1 MSVNKTELLNC
12 TTIFL
17 DRDGVINKR
26 IVGGYVA
33 DPKEFIFL
41 DGVLEAFE
49 YLSKTFEH
57 IIIITNQQG
66 ISKGIVSEEQV
77 NKVHEYMISTIEQN
91 NGKIDKIYFCPDK
104 DNGNSFYRKPNI
116 GMAIKANEDF
126 PTINF
131 KKSILVGDMKSDIL
145 VGKQLCMKT
154 IKIGNQDNEILADLN
169 FDSLI
174 SFVNYL
180 KEIKTM

>member
-66 ISKGIVSEEQV
+66 ISKGIVSEKQV
-77 NKVHEYMISTIEQN
+77 NKVHEFCVDTITKH
-91 NGKIDKIYFCPDK
+91 NGRIDKIYFCPDK
-104 DNGNSFYRKPNI
+104 NDVNSFYRKPNI
-116 GMAIKANEDF
+116 GMAIKAQEDF
-126 PTINF
+126 PDIDF
-131 KKSILVGDMKSDIL
+131 KKSILIGDMPTDIL
-145 VGKQLCMKT
+145 VGKQLSMKT
-154 IKIGNQDNEILADLN
+154 IKIGEQDSEVIADIA

-174 SFVNYL
+174 SFVEFL
-180 KEIKTM
+180 K